1 MDQNLEIKKYMA
13 AEIAAGKTLSDIQ
26 NSVNEKF
33 SSHFTYM
40 EIRIMAS
47 ELDNIDWTRR
57 DPVKPADPVPDVTKA
72 PLPQQN
78 AAGAAAEGTTT
89 VEVNSVVR
97 AGALAEGTVQ
107 FGSGASGTWIVD
119 QMGRLGF
126 DKLNGEPTEKDIQEF
141 QTELRKVLR

>member
-1 MDQNLEIKKYMA
+1 MSDSMEMKKFLA
-13 AEIAAGKTLSDIQ
+13 AEIAAGKSLSDIQ
-26 NSVNEKF
+26 TLLNEKF
-33 SSHFTYM
+33 GVRLTYM
-40 EIRIMAS
+40 DVRIMAS
-47 ELDNIDWTRR
+47 ELDNIDWTSR
-57 DPVKPADPVPDVTKA
+57 DPVKPEETVEDVTKV
-72 PLPQQN
+72 PVQKP
-78 AAGAAAEGTTT
+78 AAGNGTTV
-89 VEVNSVVR
+89 VEVNQVVR

>member
-1 MDQNLEIKKYMA
+1 MSDSMEMKKFLA
-13 AEIAAGKTLSDIQ
+13 AEIAAGKSLSDIQ
-26 NSVNEKF
+26 TLLNEKF
-33 SSHFTYM
+33 GVRLTYM
-40 EIRIMAS
+40 DVRIMAS
-47 ELDNIDWTRR
+47 ELENIDWTSR
-57 DPVKPADPVPDVTKA
+57 DPVKPEETVEDVTKV
-72 PLPQQN
+72 PVQKP
-78 AAGAAAEGTTT
+78 AADGNGTTV
-89 VEVNSVVR
+89 VEVNQVVR